1 LSGQPG
7 LFLDRDG
14 VINQYV
20 FESVR
25 SADQFRYYD
34 GTPKAMRLL
43 GQLNCPIVVVTNQSA
58 IGRGWTEASQVD
70 EIHHRLCQDALSW
83 GATIRSVEYCPHLPD
98 AGCDCRKPGT
108 QMFERAARAH
118 EIDLARSVMVGD
130 SPCDMEAAERL
141 GMTRILVETGRGETP
156 QSASLEVD
164 ARVVDLEAAAR
175 WIEQHGKLSG
185 GVNG

>member
-14 VINQYV
+14 VINHYLV
-20 FESVR
+20 DSVR
-25 SADQFRYYD
+25 SLDQFSYYPF
-34 GTPKAMRLL
+34 TAEAMQAL
-43 GQLNCPIVVVTNQSA
+43 GKLGWPMVVVTNQSA
-58 IGRGWTEASQVD
+58 IGRGWTQQAQV
-70 EIHHRLCQDALSW
+70 EQIHQQLCQDALSW

-130 SPCDMEAAERL
+130 SPCDMEAAEQL

-185 GVNG
+185 GENG